1 MDHRIL
7 IVGRA
12 ISNAMT
18 EHLEA
23 HGVEVQRLHE
33 IKREQVEEA
42 LRAFKPNGIIFTQ
55 MPFAADTRQ
64 RQRIILETKGI
75 PILVTGS
82 FTWSEYVIAR
92 TPKVHFASIVTPEDA
107 LAWFKCACQ

>member
-7 IVGRA
+7 IVGRG
-12 ISNAMT
+12 ISCAMT

-23 HGVEVQRLHE
+23 NGVEVQRLHE
-33 IKREQVEEA
+33 IKRERVEEA
-42 LRAFKPNGIIFTQ
+42 IGAFKPNGIIFTQ
-55 MPFAADTRQ
+55 MPFTADTRQ
-64 RQRIILETKGI
+64 RQHIILETRTI

-92 TPKVHFASIVTPEDA
+92 SPRVYFASIVTPEDA